1 MITFKIGNKEYPIK
15 ILMKDAAT
23 LYPERFDIKLT
34 SMFEGEN
41 LDNLLTRMFL
51 GDDLAL
57 SLMTYYVE
65 ADLTYDQLL
74 EVVTTSDVKNFKDA
88 WWLALQDFFDPL
100 RREFLKDLL
109 AQAPGVIKKRLKE
122 SVQMLSNSGS
132 SNSSEKQE

>member
-1 MITFKIGNKEYPIK
+1 MITFKVGNKEYPIK

-23 LYPERFDIKLT
+23 VYPERFDIKLL

-41 LDNLLTRMFL
+41 LDTLMTRMFM

-57 SLMTYYVE
+57 TLMTYYVE
-65 ADLTYDQLL
+65 TDLTYDQLL
-74 EVVTTSDVKNFKDA
+74 DIVTTQDVKQFKDA

-109 AQAPGVIKKRLKE
+109 AEIQGVLKKKLKE
-122 SVQMLSNSGS
+122 SVRMLSNSGS
-132 SNSSEKQE
+132 LSSSEKQE